1 MIATELN
8 SSFLFFVAVGK
19 GCFKCGA
26 LDHIAKEC
34 TGDSASKQQPQ
45 KYVLKND
52 NAQRGGGNNSRYV
65 VLGNNSVSIS
75 LCLML

>member
-19 GCFKCGA
+19 GCFKCGS

-65 VLGNNSVSIS
+65 VLGSVSV
-75 LCLML
+75 CVCVCD